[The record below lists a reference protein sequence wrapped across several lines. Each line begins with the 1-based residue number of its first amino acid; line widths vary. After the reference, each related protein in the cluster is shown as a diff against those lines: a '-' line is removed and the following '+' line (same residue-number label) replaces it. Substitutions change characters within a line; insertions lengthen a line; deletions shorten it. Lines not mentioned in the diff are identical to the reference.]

1 MSEVPRDVLVLL
13 LDKSS
18 YGVKSDGCTAVSAR
32 SRLAFTLVSSLDSSI
47 EPFLR
52 AKFTSEPE
60 VVIAISEV
68 SSKLGSVT
76 STPFT
81 KTEPPPPHVICVRVN

>member
-32 SRLAFTLVSSLDSSI
+32 SRLAFTLVSSLVSSI
-47 EPFLR
+47 EPALIVAVKSLAVIAR
-52 AKFTSEPE
+52 SISVVSDTVSIVFTSAP
-60 VVIAISEV
+60 V
-68 SSKLGSVT
+68 SIPASLVFSVA
-76 STPFT
+76 
-81 KTEPPPPHVICVRVN
+81 EYCL